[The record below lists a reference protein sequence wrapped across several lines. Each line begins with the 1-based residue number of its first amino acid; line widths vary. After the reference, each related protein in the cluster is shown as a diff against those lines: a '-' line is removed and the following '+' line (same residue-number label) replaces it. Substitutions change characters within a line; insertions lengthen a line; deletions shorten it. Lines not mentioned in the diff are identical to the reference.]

1 MTQIHSS
8 TVFLTRVMYGTA
20 VQAMQ
25 NMLHTQGGVRLSC
38 TNIDSTA
45 VNSFPI
51 MWCLS
56 WHRSPAAQ
64 GMVQTAVRAIVSS
77 GCMLIL
83 NLPRVAICA
92 L

>member
-64 GMVQTAVRAIVSS
+64 GMVQTAVRER
-77 GCMLIL
+77 
-83 NLPRVAICA
+83 LPRQFVV
-92 L
+92 